1 MRGQKVL
8 HEAEHT
14 PLTFNFLAGNQEAE
28 ENKAL
33 KRAISGK
40 RGALFQGRTY
50 HNGGPGN
57 SQILEGLQ
65 KLEGLYAY
73 VSKHPRTA

>member
-28 ENKAL
+28 ENEAL
-33 KRAISGK
+33 NVPSVASG
-40 RGALFQGRTY
+40 ALLFQGRTY
-50 HNGGPGN
+50 HNCGPGN

-73 VSKHPRTA
+73 VSKHPRSA